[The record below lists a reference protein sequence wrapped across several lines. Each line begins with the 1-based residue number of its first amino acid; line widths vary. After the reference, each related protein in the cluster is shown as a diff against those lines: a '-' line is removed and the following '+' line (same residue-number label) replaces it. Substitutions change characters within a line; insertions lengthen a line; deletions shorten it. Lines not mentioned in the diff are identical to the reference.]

1 MSAFPGGA
9 FGDGKHGTDCVL
21 FQSNSNSWNSIR
33 KVSLKKPRAARTK
46 REKQEFLEGEIGI
59 LWEKTWIFRAKIP
72 FFPLERHQ
80 PIPRHF
86 TEESWSKES
95 LVFAFWKMNL
105 DAVIYLLPLI
115 VWAVPNVN
123 SSNFKSIEEEK
134 LSKGSEIPSKF
145 TLQIGSGR
153 WDYAEDP
160 QLTLPGK
167 NAGTAAA
174 FGRAEHLPGWRIGLG
189 LEASGLELRR
199 EFFPARIGMPWNGI
213 PREVMAGP

>member
-1 MSAFPGGA
+1 MHSLGGCSVTRSTA
-9 FGDGKHGTDCVL
+9 WIVSFSNQIPTLGIPSGGCPSKNLELPTQEGK
-21 FQSNSNSWNSIR
+21 IR
-33 KVSLKKPRAARTK
+33 IFWGEKQDFV
-46 REKQEFLEGEIGI
+46 REKSRF
-59 LWEKTWIFRAKIP
+59 FFAKIP
-72 FFPLERHQ
+72 FYPLETHW

-86 TEESWSKES
+86 IAGSWSKES
-95 LVFAFWKMNL
+95 SVFAFWKMNL

-123 SSNFKSIEEEK
+123 SGNFKSIEEEK

-167 NAGTAAA
+167 NAGNTAAEAPA
-174 FGRAEHLPGWRIGLG
+174 FGRTEHLAGWEDWIGAG
-189 LEASGLELRR
+189 SFRT
-199 EFFPARIGMPWNGI
+199 GI
-213 PREVMAGP
+213 TEGILPCKR